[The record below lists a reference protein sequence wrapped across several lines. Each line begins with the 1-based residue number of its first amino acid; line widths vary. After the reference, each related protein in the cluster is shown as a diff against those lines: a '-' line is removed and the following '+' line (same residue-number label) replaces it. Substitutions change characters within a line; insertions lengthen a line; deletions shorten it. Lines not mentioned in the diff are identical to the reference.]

1 MQTDCFLFC
10 NKLFEVNIHSSR
22 YIIKNR
28 AGSRHYRRWKG
39 GYGSVQK
46 VHELGKNLWH
56 QCWNS
61 LHKVDSGWYLRT
73 RSQCRHQ
80 QLHLVH
86 KVSSLHLAPVD
97 LFARPSE
104 VTPLAL
110 LDDVALRQLFG
121 LTAGELDQNFAAALR
136 AVTHWNRHTQT
147 AVSAWNLLLFIH
159 ASMWCIPGVDV
170 CLVNAPSACISLS
183 IWSRV
188 ISYFSQNLQ
197 NHQRLG
203 AAALHSAWHVLP
215 ERMTLTVRSGE
226 RGRWARSLKIQQVL
240 YLLTLVS
247 DVWCW

>member
-1 MQTDCFLFC
+1 MAVF
-10 NKLFEVNIHSSR
+10 K
-22 YIIKNR
+22 
-28 AGSRHYRRWKG
+28 
-39 GYGSVQK
+39 K

-136 AVTHWNRHTQT
+136 AVTHWNRHTQK
-147 AVSAWNLLLFIH
+147 AVGAWNLLLFIH

-226 RGRWARSLKIQQVL
+226 RGRWAHSLKIQQV